1 MDKGLVLVCSSIF
14 ASHRSC
20 TVYILISLWS
30 PKSQTRLS
38 THHQPTQGRSPG
50 EGNGNLLPYSCLKNP
65 MERGVWRA
73 TVQRVRHNW
82 ARITPLWKRTVLL
95 VGRKEQCPAK
105 KLCVFLGMRQS
116 TEKLKLSAYTFKLL
130 TINHPTQHKC
140 QRLTYIL
147 VPDMSYGCNIYQ
159 AIEK

>member
-1 MDKGLVLVCSSIF
+1 MYRLYPNILVKSKESDTTEYTSPAYSGQIPWRRKWQLTPVF
-14 ASHRSC
+14 LPEKSHGERSLAG
-20 TVYILISLWS
+20 YS
-30 PKSQTRLS
+30 PEGQT
-38 THHQPTQGRSPG
+38 H
-50 EGNGNLLPYSCLKNP
+50 
-65 MERGVWRA
+65 
-73 TVQRVRHNW
+73 W